1 MPRRS
6 FRPPPEQLA
15 LPLTIA
21 PSAQPSHEGVSTDDP
36 RRTPHASTEEAGQPN
51 PSSPSGGPHRVSQ
64 LVPGYLEFCAAI
76 DRAPHTLRTIELD
89 LSLLA
94 RFLED
99 RPVQSIGLDDLRHFS
114 AWLRAERHNDS
125 RSLRRKVASVKAF
138 FAYLREHGVR
148 DDDPSE
154 ALIYPAAEPHLP
166 EFLES
171 GEARRLVDAAE
182 RLLWRALIVTL
193 LETGLKRDEVLALHP
208 SDVFLDP
215 DDADRSYL
223 VVRAASQARR
233 IRARTLPLSLQARD
247 VLTQYLAT
255 VVGDHLF
262 PVSVRAVNLIVE
274 TTGERAGLHKRGP
287 ISPQMLRD
295 SFAVQEVRRRL
306 DDEDESRRSGLS
318 DVALAA
324 LQERHD
330 REVCDL
336 LGLATD
342 GTNDPIARYRIL
354 AAAGR
359 RWSPDSDR
367 S

>member
-1 MPRRS
+1 MSRGS
-6 FRPPPEQLA
+6 YHPPPEQLA
-15 LPLTIA
+15 LPFAVEPSSKRPREADPTNAA
-21 PSAQPSHEGVSTDDP
+21 PPSQPAFTVSVGQSD
-36 RRTPHASTEEAGQPN
+36 ASTT
-51 PSSPSGGPHRVSQ
+51 PSGPLRVSQ
-64 LVPGYLEFCAAI
+64 IVPVYLEFCAAI
-76 DRAPHTLRTIELD
+76 DRAPHTLRTIDLD
-89 LSLLA
+89 LALLA

-99 RPVQSIGLDDLRHFS
+99 RPVQAVSLDDLRHFS
-114 AWLRAERHNDS
+114 LWLRAERHNDS

-138 FAYLREHGVR
+138 FAYVKERGIR
-148 DDDPSE
+148 SDDPSE

-171 GEARRLVDAAE
+171 GEVQRLVDATE

-215 DDADRSYL
+215 DQAEHSYL
-223 VVRAASQARR
+223 VVRAANQARR
-233 IRARTLPLSLQARD
+233 IRVRTLPLPLRARD
-247 VLTQYLAT
+247 VLSQYSST
-255 VVGDHLF
+255 VVGDRLF
-262 PVSVRAVNLIVE
+262 PISVRAVNLIVE
-274 TTGERAGLHKRGP
+274 TSGERAGLHKRGP

-295 SFAVQEVRRRL
+295 TFAVQEVRRRL
-306 DDEDESRRSGLS
+306 EAEAASLQQGVS
-318 DVALAA
+318 DGALAV

-330 REVCDL
+330 REVCEL

-342 GTNDPIARYRIL
+342 GTNDPIARYRVL

-359 RWSPDSDR
+359 HWPRDLGR